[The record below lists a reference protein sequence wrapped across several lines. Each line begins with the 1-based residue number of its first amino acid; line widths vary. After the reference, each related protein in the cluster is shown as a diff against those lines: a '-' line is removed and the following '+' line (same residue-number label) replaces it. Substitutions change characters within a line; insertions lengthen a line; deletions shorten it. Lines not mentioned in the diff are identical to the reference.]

1 MDTNNNAEYY
11 KEIRMNN
18 KTFYYDIGEKNN
30 IITIRLS
37 IYDSTVSFGFDKK
50 EFNLLLKCFQDYGFG
65 TACVINKLL
74 PYDEDRKPNTY
85 YNKPGRSFENFTKM
99 RKKMI
104 KNIFEKE
111 SMNVKRIYNMKE
123 NPKKDDDSSTDSNS
137 SF

>member
-1 MDTNNNAEYY
+1 MNNNDEYY
-11 KEIRMNN
+11 KEIRMKN

-50 EFNLLLKCFQDYGFG
+50 EFNLLLECFQNYGLG
-65 TACVINKLL
+65 TSTIINKLL
-74 PYDEDRKPNTY
+74 PYDEDHKPNTY
-85 YNKPGRSFENFTKM
+85 YNKPGRNFAIFSKM

-123 NPKKDDDSSTDSNS
+123 KDDVSSTDSNS
-137 SF
+137 SV